1 MRARNIVL
9 TVVALGV
16 GAGLTLRFAPSHEQA
31 KAREA
36 KHELGRNTTP
46 HEVTPPPSGMP
57 VSANELHE
65 LLAQA
70 PEEPVENLSPEER
83 SAREQIAKPV
93 EQQPLD
99 VQRTYYR
106 AQLEASPRA
115 LRELARSV
123 NEARQ
128 KLGEDSAA
136 YAELSKQLAAYSAR
150 VEEAKQKLA
159 ALN

>member
-1 MRARNIVL
+1 MRTRNIVL
-9 TVVALGV
+9 TVLVLGL

-31 KAREA
+31 KVPQA
-36 KHELGRNTTP
+36 KQELGRNTMP
-46 HEVTPPPSGMP
+46 HEVTPPPTGMS
-57 VSANELHE
+57 VSANELHA
-65 LLAQA
+65 LLDQA
-70 PEEPVENLSPEER
+70 PEEAVENLSPEER

-93 EQQPLD
+93 EQQPVD

-106 AQLEASPRA
+106 AQIDASPRA

-123 NEARQ
+123 DEARL

-136 YAELSKQLAAYSAR
+136 YAELSQQLEAYNAR
-150 VEEAKQKLA
+150 VEDAKQKLA